1 MRKCGAPDRDRDLLL
16 SDWIAV
22 AGSVEIASH
31 SPFAL
36 SASHGLVLYAEL
48 AASPLPLENSI
59 LGSLSAA
66 LTFDLSLLRFC
77 WLSLRVGATAPQ
89 LQQHFVLG

>member
-22 AGSVEIASH
+22 GSVEIASH

-36 SASHGLVLYAEL
+36 SASHGLVFYAEL

-77 WLSLRVGATAPQ
+77 WFALRVGATTPQ